1 MKATLSACLL
11 LALAVAAHAQDSQDN
26 LGKPVPDINK
36 SPWSGGSITKND
48 GPTGTST
55 TTLKRDVGEGWAV
68 GGQMTTP
75 YKDPALGGSGPPSN
89 PLEGPRSGH
98 TILGP
103 YLEKKF

>member
-1 MKATLSACLL
+1 M
-11 LALAVAAHAQDSQDN
+11 
-26 LGKPVPDINK
+26 
-36 SPWSGGSITKND
+36 
-48 GPTGTST
+48 
-55 TTLKRDVGEGWAV
+55 GEGWAV

-89 PLEGPRSGH
+89 PLESPRSGH